1 MISNLKT
8 ENLETFSVYKFSIE
22 YPPVCR
28 VEFNP
33 KSRRE
38 GGDIVFHFPDKEKI
52 YISWGDLEVAK
63 KRFQTPENQA
73 EEGIKRIMRGRTVN
87 MKESQRVPQEPLKVN
102 THKAVC
108 NRVKLGEMLPGLF
121 FSKKRIVKREAI
133 SVHLHCEDTSR
144 YFVIYSLLS
153 PNAPEDFGT
162 LLFTM
167 ARSFKCH

>member
-1 MISNLKT
+1 MKS
-8 ENLETFSVYKFSIE
+8 ENFETFSVYKFSID

-38 GGDIVFHFPDKEKI
+38 GGDIVFHFPDREKI

-73 EEGIKRIMRGRTVN
+73 EEGIKRIMKGRTVY
-87 MKESQRVPQEPLKVN
+87 MKESQRVTQESLKVN
-102 THKAVC
+102 THKAVY

-121 FSKKRIVKREAI
+121 FSKKRIVTREAL
-133 SVHLHCEDTSR
+133 SVHLHCEDSSR

-153 PNAPEDFGT
+153 QNAPEDFGT
-162 LLFTM
+162 LLLAM
-167 ARSFKCH
+167 ADSFKCH